1 VLVIRV
7 STRILVGAVSVFL
20 VFFAG
25 SVSRARLPQEASS
38 TVQGPQSE
46 TAKSQAQA
54 PNVDPIGPLPLDLRF
69 TSQTA
74 TPLPLAS
81 ILQKELSKAL
91 DALRH
96 DHLDKAQ
103 IHLDAAFKISPA
115 NPNVD
120 YARGLLADRQGDS
133 SGAQSWWEKSL
144 ALEPSSPL
152 AMLALGHILIRKG
165 DLDTA
170 VAYLQQARA
179 IAPLS
184 WRPYAL
190 LAVAS
195 LARHSYSDAVTYA
208 EHSLE
213 LGKNSANAV
222 RLPLAEALI
231 ALDRRDASKQVL
243 ATFLQAKPPQ
253 DQTPVAQHFLK
264 VLQTSPDAFIT
275 DAISTSHVSPPAG
288 AKFHFVELPVIPLG
302 YPTWLPSNIDD
313 SIPPVEAGVACP
325 TEEIL
330 AGASKN
336 VQKFI
341 QSVDRFT
348 ATEILDH
355 ELVDNWGL
363 ASRRETRKFDYV
375 VEISEIS
382 HGYLNVEEYR
392 NGTRDI
398 GLFPD
403 GVATLGLP
411 SIVLLFHPYFHA
423 SYELTCEGLGRW
435 RDSEAW
441 QFRFVQRPGKM
452 SLRSYRAGEMGMAVP
467 VSLKGRA
474 WIDKMTL
481 QVVRI
486 ESDLVAPLPEIK
498 LAAEHQDVEY
508 APVKFR
514 DLKESM
520 WLPASA
526 DIYFDLRG
534 RKFRRHN
541 TFTDYL
547 LFSVDDKQKISAPKE
562 TAASSDTPATQ
573 SESAKP

>member
-1 VLVIRV
+1 
-7 STRILVGAVSVFL
+7 VFL

-25 SVSRARLPQEASS
+25 SVSRALSQQETTSAAS
-38 TVQGPQSE
+38 GPQGE
-46 TAKSQAQA
+46 TAKSQAPNEADIEPA
-54 PNVDPIGPLPLDLRF
+54 PVDRR
-69 TSQTA
+69 
-74 TPLPLAS
+74 LAS
-81 ILQKELSKAL
+81 VDTNPLSFAPKFQKELSKAL

-96 DHLDKAQ
+96 DHLDNAEL
-103 IHLDAAFKISPA
+103 HLEAAFKISPT
-115 NPNVD
+115 NSSVD
-120 YARGLLADRQGDS
+120 YARGLLADRRGDL

-144 ALEPSSPL
+144 ALEPSSTL
-152 AMLALGHILIRKG
+152 AMLGLGQIMIRKG
-165 DLDTA
+165 DLDSA
-170 VAYLQQARA
+170 EAYLQKARA
-179 IAPLS
+179 VDPHS

-195 LARHSYSDAVTYA
+195 LERHSYSDTVNYA

-213 LGKNSANAV
+213 LGKSLANTV

-231 ALDRRDASKQVL
+231 ALDKREDSRRVL
-243 ATFLQAKPPQ
+243 AAFLEAKPSQ
-253 DQTPVAQHFLK
+253 DQATLAQHFLK
-264 VLQTSPDAFIT
+264 RLQASPDAFIT
-275 DAISTSHVSPPAG
+275 DAPSIAHASAPAG
-288 AKFHFVELPVIPLG
+288 TKFKFVELPLIPLG
-302 YPTWLPSNIDD
+302 YPNWLPANIDD
-313 SIPPVEAGVACP
+313 SLPPVEAGVACP

-341 QSVDRFT
+341 QSVDHFT

-355 ELVDNWGL
+355 EVVDNWGL
-363 ASRRETRKFDYV
+363 ASRREKRKFDYI

-382 HGYLNVEEYR
+382 HGYLNVQEYR

-398 GLFPD
+398 GVFPD

-411 SIVLLFHPYFHA
+411 SIVLLFHPYFRE

-435 RDSEAW
+435 RDTQAW

-452 SLRSYRAGEMGMAVP
+452 SLRAYRAGETGMAVP
-467 VSLKGRA
+467 VALKGRA
-474 WIDKMTL
+474 WIDKRTL

-486 ESDLVAPLPEIK
+486 ESDLVAPLPNIK
-498 LAAEHQDVEY
+498 LAAEHQDLEY
-508 APVKFR
+508 APVKFHA
-514 DLKESM
+514 LKESM

-541 TFTDYL
+541 TFSDYL
-547 LFSVDDKQKISAPKE
+547 LFSVDDRQKISAPKE
-562 TAASSDTPATQ
+562 TAATGDTPGT
-573 SESAKP
+573 SNETAKP